1 MGLLSSTATTT
12 SHLGLL
18 LYKSSGCAILTTT
31 HLLAHLL
38 EELACLFTS
47 HELEVLLGV
56 TTTTSHRGR
65 VTGRTVEGDKSFRG
79 SRSRHSV
86 LYYLE
91 EKFLRL

>member
-1 MGLLSSTATTT
+1 VSLLSSTTTT
-12 SHLGLL
+12 AHLRLL
-18 LYKSSGCAILTTT
+18 LYKSSRLIRCTTA

-47 HELEVLLGV
+47 HELEVLAV